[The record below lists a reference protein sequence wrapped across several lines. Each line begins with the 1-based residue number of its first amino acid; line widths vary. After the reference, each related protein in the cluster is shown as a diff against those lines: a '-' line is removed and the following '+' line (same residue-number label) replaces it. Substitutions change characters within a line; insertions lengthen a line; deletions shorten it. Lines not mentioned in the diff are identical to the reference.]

1 MPKLYA
7 IFALGT
13 RRESPLLSPRLFIP
27 LPLCVMFQKKGGL
40 MTILCLGDSLTF
52 GYGVPREDTWCAVA
66 ARLCGHEFQNLGVNG
81 ATTGEMRE
89 QELAPSADALLVM
102 GGLNDL
108 FMGMAPSVPLSHILA
123 ICESARRAGLRP
135 VVGIPMQISP
145 DVDEAWCDGPVD
157 VDWVRAAYAELAEA
171 LVQACE
177 EHGIESI
184 DFRPLVGPAELS
196 FDGIHLNRR
205 GHLRMAEAVSEF
217 WKKASKS

>member
-1 MPKLYA
+1 
-7 IFALGT
+7 
-13 RRESPLLSPRLFIP
+13 
-27 LPLCVMFQKKGGL
+27 MFQKKGGP

-89 QELAPSADALLVM
+89 KPLPPAANALLVM

-108 FMGMAPSVPLSHILA
+108 FMGMEPAVPLSHILA
-123 ICESARRAGLRP
+123 ICENARRAGLRP

-145 DVDEAWCDGPVD
+145 DVEEAWCDGPVD
-157 VDWVRAAYAELAEA
+157 VDWVRAAYADLAEA
-171 LVQACE
+171 LVLACAE
-177 EHGIESI
+177 RGIESI

-217 WKKASKS
+217 WKKAATS

>member
-1 MPKLYA
+1 
-7 IFALGT
+7 
-13 RRESPLLSPRLFIP
+13 
-27 LPLCVMFQKKGGL
+27 
-40 MTILCLGDSLTF
+40 
-52 GYGVPREDTWCAVA
+52 
-66 ARLCGHEFQNLGVNG
+66 
-81 ATTGEMRE
+81 
-89 QELAPSADALLVM
+89 
-102 GGLNDL
+102 
-108 FMGMAPSVPLSHILA
+108 MGMDPAVPLSHILT

-145 DVDEAWCDGPVD
+145 DVEEAWCDGPVD

-217 WKKASKS
+217 WRKTSES